1 MKVYER
7 LAQSFIAR
15 TNCEQSNNRVG
26 FENHTET
33 IERVCKDYLPH
44 GSGFD
49 SGSRF
54 DFDKSRPDRL
64 VIRADF
70 HHMDE
75 NGFYCGWSEHEIIVT
90 PSLAFRFDVK
100 VTGRDKRG
108 IKEYISDTFH
118 YALNDDV
125 RDE

>member
-1 MKVYER
+1 MKVYEK
-7 LAQSFIAR
+7 LAQCLQAR
-15 TNCEQSNNRVG
+15 INCEKS
-26 FENHTET
+26 ENTEWFIRHAET
-33 IERVCKDYLPH
+33 IESVCKEYLPR

-64 VIRADF
+64 VIHADF

-75 NGFYCGWSEHEIIVT
+75 NGFYCGWTEHEIIVT

-100 VTGRDKRG
+100 VTGRNVRG

-118 YALNDDV
+118 YSLNDDLK
-125 RDE
+125 EE